1 MKFVK
6 WMDDNPLWL
15 KVVLALP
22 MVDVLWVVHRL
33 IKSIEAKKTLEIV
46 LAAALIVFGFPALWI
61 VDIVTLLL
69 KKKVLWFR

>member
-46 LAAALIVFGFPALWI
+46 LAAALIVFGFPVLWI

>member
-1 MKFVK
+1 
-6 WMDDNPLWL
+6 
-15 KVVLALP
+15 
-22 MVDVLWVVHRL
+22 L